1 MRRGG
6 VGRWPYL
13 TLAAADAGGTIRC
26 MPDREPGEVPP
37 RRLLEHA
44 PSERYAASRAAG
56 AGGGQVGGASARGP
70 RAWTVA
76 DPPVACDGRSCWA
89 WALRR
94 SATAVHVVIAVL
106 LLATGGLLVVAATLG
121 FIVGAL
127 VRYGAGSRV
136 RAAAVRGVG
145 LALAIAALSAA
156 LAINWGL
163 SGEYLGP
170 LDFLAQVYG
179 ALVPLQFAA
188 AAAGAFAGT
197 R

>member
-1 MRRGG
+1 MGVDRGG
-6 VGRWPYL
+6 ATRGLRRAIL
-13 TLAAADAGGTIRC
+13 LGLGAAALG
-26 MPDREPGEVPP
+26 
-37 RRLLEHA
+37 
-44 PSERYAASRAAG
+44 
-56 AGGGQVGGASARGP
+56 
-70 RAWTVA
+70 
-76 DPPVACDGRSCWA
+76 
-89 WALRR
+89 
-94 SATAVHVVIAVL
+94 TAVHVVIAVL

-136 RAAAVRGVG
+136 RAGAVRGVG

>member
-1 MRRGG
+1 
-6 VGRWPYL
+6 
-13 TLAAADAGGTIRC
+13 

-56 AGGGQVGGASARGP
+56 ARGGQAGGGQVGGAPARG
-70 RAWTVA
+70 RAGA
-76 DPPVACDGRSCWA
+76 DRVGSTRG
-89 WALRR
+89 LRR
-94 SATAVHVVIAVL
+94 AILLGLGAAALGAAVHVVTAVL
-106 LLATGGLLVVAATLG
+106 LLATGGLLVVTATLG
-121 FIVGAL
+121 FVVGAL

-145 LALAIAALSAA
+145 LALVIAALSAA

-188 AAAGAFAGT
+188 AVAGALAGT